1 MEKIILKLKEIAHQH
16 DIIIL
21 AISHIGKSASEE
33 GLTVHSSKGNSVI
46 EEKADNIICIEG
58 SRERN
63 LNSTII
69 SLASRDE
76 SDFNISFMFEPV
88 TFRFNQIKETTYANS

>member
-46 EEKADNIICIEG
+46 EQKADKIIGIEG
-58 SRERN
+58 SREGN
-63 LNSTII
+63 LTRTIK